1 LVLTIIA
8 PSPTT
13 SFPAPNVASGSF
25 VADVDLGLGHSWSP
39 SREELMVFSAQMHRL
54 AEQRLPFER
63 LSVGLGLALEMF
75 AENPHKS
82 GQIPSI
88 AGAAGPGGK
97 DAGKVTLYR
106 VGDHVDI
113 SGGPMV
119 ADTSFLGRR
128 CTVPVAHKIVQ
139 AGVQLYRFQGVA
151 LPKEIYLNHFA
162 YSVLEKRASR
172 LNQGGLETTRPAQ
185 PV

>member
-1 LVLTIIA
+1 M
-8 PSPTT
+8 
-13 SFPAPNVASGSF
+13 ASGSF

-54 AEQRLPFER
+54 AEQRLSFER
-63 LSVGLGLALEMF
+63 LPVAASLALDMF
-75 AENPHKS
+75 AENHHKT
-82 GQIPSI
+82 GQIPAI
-88 AGAAGPGGK
+88 AGAAGRG
-97 DAGKVTLYR
+97 GKVTLYR

-128 CTVPVAHKIVQ
+128 CTVPVTHKIVQ

-151 LPKEIYLNHFA
+151 LPKEVYLNHFA
-162 YSVLEKRASR
+162 YSVLEKRAAR
-172 LNQGGLETTRPAQ
+172 LNQGGLQTTRPAQ